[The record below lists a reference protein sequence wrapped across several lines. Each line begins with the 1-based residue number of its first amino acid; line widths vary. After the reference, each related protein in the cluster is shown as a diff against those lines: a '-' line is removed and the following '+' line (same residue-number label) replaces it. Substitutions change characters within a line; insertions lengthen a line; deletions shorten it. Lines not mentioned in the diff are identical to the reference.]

1 MSSFHLSTCGAL
13 WNVECLRL
21 PTHLCLLTASTCGID
36 PSPPTL
42 PAPPFPTPACSA
54 LGFLVFSLTFI
65 IWTRKLAD
73 KATAS
78 TVTIGD
84 YSVRVRNLPPDVTE
98 QELRKYF
105 EAYGEVCTGC
115 GRCGCVWERR

>member
-1 MSSFHLSTCGAL
+1 MRAL
-13 WNVECLRL
+13 AYAPIKHEA
-21 PTHLCLLTASTCGID
+21 PI
-36 PSPPTL
+36 SPPQTL
-42 PAPPFPTPACSA
+42 PAPPFPTPVCSA
-54 LGFLVFSLTFI
+54 LGFFVFSLAFI
-65 IWTRKLAD
+65 VWTRKLAD

-105 EAYGEVCTGC
+105 EAHGEVCMEC
-115 GRCGCVWERR
+115 GTWCVCVEERR